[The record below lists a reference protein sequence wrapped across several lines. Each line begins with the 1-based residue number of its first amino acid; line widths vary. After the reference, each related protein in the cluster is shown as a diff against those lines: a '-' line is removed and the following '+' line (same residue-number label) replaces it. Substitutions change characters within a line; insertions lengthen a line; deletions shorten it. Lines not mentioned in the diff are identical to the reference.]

1 MSRSV
6 FSTLRPVLG
15 QKATVAPFALSLRH
29 ASSSSSPLSAPNEPT
44 SFHTRP
50 SHSTPTGSLP
60 LSWPSYLS
68 LRRQRRLW
76 STLTSVP
83 TTFLGLFL
91 GGGYFA
97 SLEADPSQLIFGVEP
112 MFVYGGATLGCMA
125 LGYLIGPSV
134 GATLFSLTHPSIA
147 RGNPAPLEV
156 MDREFY
162 HRIKKNRADPRF
174 QSVQNIVPDFY
185 GEKIVSL
192 STYRRWLRDQAVY
205 KRKAMHGVP
214 GEDM

>member
-1 MSRSV
+1 MQLLVTTYPFYVIISFMHSVRCVHPSPPFDIDSEYISVFFASFSIFTNMSRSV

-29 ASSSSSPLSAPNEPT
+29 ASSSSSPLSAPKEPT
-44 SFHTRP
+44 SFHTQP
-50 SHSTPTGSLP
+50 SHSTPTGPLP

-112 MFVYGGATLGCMA
+112 M
-125 LGYLIGPSV
+125 
-134 GATLFSLTHPSIA
+134 
-147 RGNPAPLEV
+147 
-156 MDREFY
+156 
-162 HRIKKNRADPRF
+162 
-174 QSVQNIVPDFY
+174 
-185 GEKIVSL
+185 
-192 STYRRWLRDQAVY
+192 
-205 KRKAMHGVP
+205 
-214 GEDM
+214 

>member
-1 MSRSV
+1 MSRSALT
-6 FSTLRPVLG
+6 TLRPLIR
-15 QKATVAPFALSLRH
+15 PSYSPLALSIRH
-29 ASSSSSPLSAPNEPT
+29 ASSSSTSSPLEPPASSTTVSSSST
-44 SFHTRP
+44 S
-50 SHSTPTGSLP
+50 STPLP
-60 LSWPSYLS
+60 LTWPNYLS

-76 STLTSVP
+76 STLTTVP
-83 TTFLGLFL
+83 STLTGLTL

-97 SLEADPSQLIFGVEP
+97 SLEADPTQLIMGVEP
-112 MFVYGGATLGCMA
+112 MFVYGGATFGCMA
-125 LGYLIGPSV
+125 LGYLVGPTIGSF
-134 GATLFSLTHPSIA
+134 LFSLTHPSVS
-147 RGNPAPLEV
+147 RGNPPALEV

-162 HRIKKNRADPRF
+162 HRIKRNRADPRF

-214 GEDM
+214 SEEQ